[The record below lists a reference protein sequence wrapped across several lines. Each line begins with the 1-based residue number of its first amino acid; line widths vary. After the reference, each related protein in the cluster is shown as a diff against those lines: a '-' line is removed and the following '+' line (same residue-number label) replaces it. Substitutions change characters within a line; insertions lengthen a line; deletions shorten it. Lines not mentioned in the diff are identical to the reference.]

1 MFSSSV
7 SQPPSCL
14 HQQDCERYP
23 VDAQIVLIIWKP
35 RLPFGSM
42 PLTGEGGIEEEEKS
56 AHFLP
61 RSVRLTT
68 EYVHIPTLYSIRF
81 NIMVRRL
88 ISTLCDVEEE
98 QLHRP
103 NWRISFFRH

>member
-68 EYVHIPTLYSIRF
+68 EYVHIPTPRCS
-81 NIMVRRL
+81 
-88 ISTLCDVEEE
+88 
-98 QLHRP
+98 
-103 NWRISFFRH
+103 